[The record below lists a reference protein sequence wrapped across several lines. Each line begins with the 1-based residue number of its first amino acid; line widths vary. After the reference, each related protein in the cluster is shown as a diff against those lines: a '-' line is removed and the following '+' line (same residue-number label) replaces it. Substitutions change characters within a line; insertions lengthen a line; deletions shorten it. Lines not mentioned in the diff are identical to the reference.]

1 MLRAAHQL
9 VDGEPRILVDA
20 PIVQMVGAQAVEQI
34 RAYASELQSPGSRG
48 LRAHLVLRSRFAE
61 DQLAAAVERGVRQL
75 VILGAGLD
83 TFAYRQPAWARA
95 LRIIEVDQP
104 ATQANKRERLSG
116 AGIEIPSNVTL
127 APVDFETTSLR
138 QALESNGVDLSTP
151 VFFSWLGVTMY
162 LTESAVDAV
171 LRTVASL
178 APGSEIVFTFSQPP
192 ATDDNPT
199 DGYTPSL
206 AEAAAAMGEPWLTYF
221 NVPALEAK
229 LREFGFSDVDFLTQ
243 EAAHGRYFTGR
254 TDGLFVPKRTSIVSA
269 IV

>member
-20 PIVQMVGAQAVEQI
+20 PIVQMVGTQAVEQI

-83 TFAYRQPAWARA
+83 TFAYRQPAWAHD
-95 LRIIEVDQP
+95 LRIVEVDQP
-104 ATQANKRERLSG
+104 ATQAAKRERLAG
-116 AGIEIPSNVTL
+116 AAIEIPTNVTL
-127 APVDFETTSLR
+127 APVDFEATPLR
-138 QALESNGVDLSTP
+138 QVLETNGLDLASP

-171 LRTVASL
+171 LRTVAGL
-178 APGSEIVFTFSQPP
+178 ARGSEIVFTFSQPP
-192 ATDDNPT
+192 AADDEPA
-199 DGYTPSL
+199 DGYTPLL

-221 NVPALEAK
+221 DVPVLDAK
-229 LREFGFSDVDFLTQ
+229 LRGLGFSNVEFLTQ
-243 EAAHGRYFTGR
+243 EAAHGRYFAGR